1 MTIIETGTDHLL
13 ARVEDGVAVLTMNRP
28 ERRNALSDQM
38 LAALGA
44 TLAQVEADD
53 TVGAVVLTGAGGAF
67 CAGGDVKGF
76 AERSPGAPGASAE
89 RQQRANQRATSGRLW
104 RMPKPTVAVL
114 PGPAAGAGLS
124 LALACDLRYAASS
137 AVLTTAFARVALAG
151 DYGSAWF
158 LVRLVGPAR
167 ARELLYLSPR
177 LSADDALRWGLVNA
191 VVPPDELEHEAMA
204 VARRLAD
211 GPRTA
216 LASMKENV
224 ALALSTPLEEYMD
237 VEVTHHQA
245 TFATADHVEAARAFV
260 EKREPVFGEPRS
272 GPHLSRT

>member
-13 ARVEDGVAVLTMNRP
+13 ARIEDGVAVLTMNRP

-53 TVGAVVLTGAGGAF
+53 AVGAVVLTGAGGAF

-89 RQQRANQRATSGRLW
+89 RQQRANQRATSRRLW

-114 PGPAAGAGLS
+114 PGAAAGAGLS

-191 VVPPDELEHEAMA
+191 VVPADALEHEAMA
-204 VARRLAD
+204 VARRLAN

-260 EKREPVFGEPRS
+260 EKRDPVFRAPGAGS
-272 GPHLSRT
+272 GQ

>member
-1 MTIIETGTDHLL
+1 MSDIETGTEQLL

-28 ERRNALSDQM
+28 DRRNALSDQM
-38 LAALGA
+38 IGALAT

-53 TVGAVVLTGAGGAF
+53 AVGAVVLTGAGGAF

-76 AERSPGAPGASAE
+76 AERSPGAPEASKE
-89 RQQRANQRATSGRLW
+89 RLQRANQRATSGRLW
-104 RMPKPTVAVL
+104 RMPKPTIAVL
-114 PGPAAGAGLS
+114 PGAAAGAGLS

-191 VVPPDELEHEAMA
+191 VVQPDALEREAMA
-204 VARRLAD
+204 VAHRLAN

-260 EKREPVFGEPRS
+260 EKRDPVFGGGGARPE
-272 GPHLSRT
+272 GP

>member
-1 MTIIETGTDHLL
+1 VTDIETGTDDLL
-13 ARVEDGVAVLTMNRP
+13 ARVDDGVAVLTMNRP
-28 ERRNALSDQM
+28 ERRNALSEQM
-38 LAALGA
+38 LTALGA
-44 TLAQVEADD
+44 TLARVEADAA
-53 TVGAVVLTGAGGAF
+53 VGAVVLTGAGGAF

-76 AERSPGAPGASAE
+76 AERSPGAPGASVE
-89 RQQRANQRATSGRLW
+89 RLQRANQRATSGRLW
-104 RMPKPTVAVL
+104 RMSKPTVAVL
-114 PGPAAGAGLS
+114 PGAAAGAGLS

-177 LSADDALRWGLVNA
+177 LSADDALRLGLVNA
-191 VVPPDELEHEAMA
+191 VLPPDALEREALA

-224 ALALSTPLEEYMD
+224 ALALTTPLDEYMD
-237 VEVTHHQA
+237 VEVTHHLA
-245 TFATADHVEAARAFV
+245 TFATEDHAEAARAFV
-260 EKREPVFGEPRS
+260 EKRDPVFGSREA
-272 GPHLSRT
+272 GPG